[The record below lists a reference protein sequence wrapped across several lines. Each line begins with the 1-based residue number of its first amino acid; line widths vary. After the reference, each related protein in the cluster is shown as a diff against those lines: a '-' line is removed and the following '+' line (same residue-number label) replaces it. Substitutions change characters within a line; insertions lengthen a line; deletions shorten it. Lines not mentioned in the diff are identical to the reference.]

1 MISPDLTTQNK
12 TFNLCDEAA
21 TSDLAKR
28 LAGVISAPCLLYLEG
43 DLGAGKTF
51 FVRSLLQSLGFSGK
65 VKSPTYTLMEPYQI
79 GSTHY
84 YHFDL
89 YRIADPEELELLGA
103 RDVLTEDAVS
113 FIEWPEKG
121 TGWLPTPDLRLKL
134 SHFNAGRKAELSAES
149 PRGTTILHSF

>member
-79 GSTHY
+79 DPLIITISTY
-84 YHFDL
+84 T
-89 YRIADPEELELLGA
+89 
-103 RDVLTEDAVS
+103 VLP
-113 FIEWPEKG
+113 I
-121 TGWLPTPDLRLKL
+121 
-134 SHFNAGRKAELSAES
+134 RKNWNYSAH
-149 PRGTTILHSF
+149 GMC